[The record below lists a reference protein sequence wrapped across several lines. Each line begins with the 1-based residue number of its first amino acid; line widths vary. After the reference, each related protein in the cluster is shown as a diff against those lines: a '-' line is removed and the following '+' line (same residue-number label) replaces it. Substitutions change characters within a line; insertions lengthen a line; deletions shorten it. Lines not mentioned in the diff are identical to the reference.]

1 MSSVETQHLED
12 IKERTM
18 SAVLQLPQV
27 IAHAKGWSPAEPV
40 ASLSRITKRF
50 PNGVTALDNLTL
62 TLGRGEVVAL
72 LGPNG
77 AGKSTAVK
85 LLMGLSSP
93 TSGAVSIFGSD
104 PRNHQARLRTGVMLQ
119 VGRAP
124 EMLRVREHIELF
136 RGYYPGPMA
145 YADILRAAGLEDI
158 ESRMFGQLSGGQKQR
173 VLFALALAGDPDL
186 IFLDEP
192 TVGLDIKSRR
202 GMWEQIQQLA
212 ARGKT
217 VLLTTHYLEEADSL
231 AHRIVVIDKGRIVC
245 EGTPAEV
252 KSMGSAAPGG
262 IQSRSVKIIRCT
274 TAIAAN
280 TLLNIL
286 GVTSAT
292 ASGEITTIMT
302 SQAESTLRELLALDQ
317 SLHSIEVQ
325 SPKLEDA
332 FLALTGDH
340 Q

>member
-1 MSSVETQHLED
+1 
-12 IKERTM
+12 M
-18 SAVLQLPQV
+18 SAVLDLPD
-27 IAHAKGWSPAEPV
+27 KFAEPV
-40 ASLSRITKRF
+40 PSPSVEAVASLVRVTKRF
-50 PNGVTALDNLTL
+50 PNGVIALDNLCL
-62 TLGRGEVVAL
+62 RLHRGEVVAL

-93 TSGAVSIFGSD
+93 TSGTVNIFGAD
-104 PRNHQARLRTGVMLQ
+104 PRNHAARTRTGVMLQ

-136 RGYYPGPMA
+136 RGYYPSPMA
-145 YADILRAAGLEDI
+145 YDDIIQVADLEGI
-158 ESRMFGQLSGGQKQR
+158 ESRLFGQLSGGQKQR

-202 GMWEQIQQLA
+202 GMWTQIQSLA

-217 VLLTTHYLEEADSL
+217 VLLTTHYLEEADAL
-231 AHRIVVIDKGRIVC
+231 ARRIVVIDKGRIIC

-252 KSMGSAAPGG
+252 KSLGSATPGTVNG
-262 IQSRSVKIIRCT
+262 GSVKIIRCAT
-274 TAIAAN
+274 IIAPHS
-280 TLLNIL
+280 LMKIP
-286 GVTSAT
+286 GVTNVT
-292 ASGEITTIMT
+292 VDRELTTIL
-302 SQAESTLRELLALDQ
+302 SNQAESTLRELLALDS
-317 SLHSIEVQ
+317 SLHSIDVQ

-332 FLALTGDH
+332 FLALTGNDE
-340 Q
+340 

>member
-1 MSSVETQHLED
+1 
-12 IKERTM
+12 M
-18 SAVLQLPQV
+18 SAVLQIPQAYAAQAAS
-27 IAHAKGWSPAEPV
+27 AHPPAV
-40 ASLSRITKRF
+40 ATLDAVTKRF
-50 PNGVTALDNLTL
+50 PNGIVALDNLSL
-62 TLGRGEVVAL
+62 TLRRGEVVAL

-93 TSGAVSIFGSD
+93 TSGTVSIFGAD
-104 PRNHQARLRTGVMLQ
+104 PRNHAARLRTGVMLQ

-136 RGYYPGPMA
+136 RGYYPNPMPF
-145 YADILRAAGLEDI
+145 ADIVQAAGLEGI
-158 ESRMFGQLSGGQKQR
+158 ESRLFGQLSGGQKQR

-186 IFLDEP
+186 LFLDEP

-202 GMWEQIQQLA
+202 GMWEQIQLLS

-231 AHRIVVIDKGRIVC
+231 AQRIVVIDKGRIVC

-252 KSMGSAAPGG
+252 KSLGSATPGSLK
-262 IQSRSVKIIRCT
+262 SRSVKIIRCA
-274 TAIAAN
+274 TAIPTSA
-280 TLLNIL
+280 LLNIP

-292 ASGEITTIMT
+292 VSGEITTVMT
-302 SQAESTLRELLALDQ
+302 SQAESTLRELLALDL
-317 SLHSIEVQ
+317 SLHSIDVQ

-340 Q
+340 A

>member
-1 MSSVETQHLED
+1 
-12 IKERTM
+12 M
-18 SAVLQLPQV
+18 SAVLEP
-27 IAHAKGWSPAEPV
+27 AKTIPAPFPSPSVEAV
-40 ASLSRITKRF
+40 ATLDHVTKRF
-50 PNGVTALDNLTL
+50 PNGVIALADLSLTL
-62 TLGRGEVVAL
+62 RRGEVVAL

-93 TSGAVSIFGSD
+93 TSGSVSIFGAD
-104 PRNHQARLRTGVMLQ
+104 PRNHSARMRTGVMLQ

-136 RGYYPGPMA
+136 RGYYPNPMA
-145 YADILRAAGLEDI
+145 FAEIIQVAGLSGI
-158 ESRMFGQLSGGQKQR
+158 ESRFFGQLSGGQKQR

-186 IFLDEP
+186 VFLDEP

-202 GMWEQIQQLA
+202 SMWAQIELLA

-231 AHRIVVIDKGRIVC
+231 AQRIVVIDKGRIVC

-252 KSMGSAAPGG
+252 KSLGSAAPGTATG
-262 IQSRSVKIIRCT
+262 GSVKLIRCA
-274 TAIAAN
+274 TAIP
-280 TLLNIL
+280 THVLLNIP
-286 GVTSAT
+286 GVTGAT
-292 ASGEITTIMT
+292 VNGEFTTILT
-302 SQAESTLRELLALDQ
+302 SQAEQTMRELLALDL
-317 SLHSIEVQ
+317 SLHSIDVQ

-340 Q
+340 E

>member
-1 MSSVETQHLED
+1 
-12 IKERTM
+12 M
-18 SAVLQLPQV
+18 SAVLELPLA
-27 IAHAKGWSPAEPV
+27 IAAPVPRAATEAV
-40 ASLSRITKRF
+40 ASLNHITKRF
-50 PNGVTALDNLTL
+50 PNGVVALDDLSLTL
-62 TLGRGEVVAL
+62 RRGEVLAL

-93 TSGAVSIFGSD
+93 TSGTVSIFGAD
-104 PRNHQARLRTGVMLQ
+104 PRNHGARLRTGVMLQ

-136 RGYYPGPMA
+136 RGYYPNPMA
-145 YADILRAAGLEDI
+145 YADLIQVAGLEDI
-158 ESRMFGQLSGGQKQR
+158 ESRLFGQLSGGQRQR

-202 GMWEQIQQLA
+202 GMWAQIELLA

-217 VLLTTHYLEEADSL
+217 VLLTTHYLEEADNL
-231 AHRIVVIDKGRIVC
+231 AQRIVVIDKGRIVC

-252 KSMGSAAPGG
+252 KSLGSASAGG
-262 IQSRSVKIIRCT
+262 LKNSSVKIVRCVT
-274 TAIAAN
+274 TVSTQ
-280 TLLNIL
+280 TLLNIP
-286 GVTSAT
+286 GVTSAIIN
-292 ASGEITTIMT
+292 GELTTIHT
-302 SQAESTLRELLALDQ
+302 SQAELTLRELLALDPAV
-317 SLHSIEVQ
+317 HSMDVQ

-332 FLALTGDH
+332 FLALTGEHD
-340 Q
+340 QAS

>member
-1 MSSVETQHLED
+1 
-12 IKERTM
+12 M
-18 SAVLQLPQV
+18 SAVLEPRA
-27 IAHAKGWSPAEPV
+27 IAAPATYPTNDAV
-40 ASLSRITKRF
+40 ASLSHVTKRF
-50 PNGVTALDNLTL
+50 SNGVVALDNLCL
-62 TLGRGEVVAL
+62 TLHRGEVVAL

-77 AGKSTAVK
+77 AGKSTAVR

-93 TSGAVSIFGSD
+93 TQGSVSIFGAD
-104 PRNHQARLRTGVMLQ
+104 PRNYAARMRTGVMLQ

-136 RGYYPGPMA
+136 RGYYPRPMP
-145 YADILRAAGLEDI
+145 YADVVQVAGLEGI
-158 ESRMFGQLSGGQKQR
+158 EGRYFGQLSGGQKQR

-192 TVGLDIKSRR
+192 TVGTDIKSRR
-202 GMWEQIQQLA
+202 GMWTQIQLLA

-231 AHRIVVIDKGRIVC
+231 AQRIVVIDKGRVVC

-252 KSMGSAAPGG
+252 KSLGSAASGAVNG
-262 IQSRSVKIIRCT
+262 RSVKIIR
-274 TAIAAN
+274 
-280 TLLNIL
+280 
-286 GVTSAT
+286 GVTTIPASALMNIPGVT
-292 ASGEITTIMT
+292 NVTVDGDFTTILT
-302 SQAESTLRELLALDQ
+302 SQAESTLRELLALDP
-317 SLHSIEVQ
+317 SLHSIDVQ

-340 Q
+340 E

>member
-1 MSSVETQHLED
+1 MN
-12 IKERTM
+12 
-18 SAVLQLPQV
+18 AVLELPQTDV
-27 IAHAKGWSPAEPV
+27 VPVPCPSIEAV
-40 ASLSRITKRF
+40 ASLSHVTKRF
-50 PNGVTALDNLTL
+50 HNGVIALDNLCL
-62 TLGRGEVVAL
+62 TLRRGEVVAL

-93 TSGAVSIFGSD
+93 TSGTVNIFGAD
-104 PRNHQARLRTGVMLQ
+104 PCNHSARMRTGVMLQ
-119 VGRAP
+119 AGRAP
-124 EMLRVREHIELF
+124 EMLRVREHIEIF
-136 RGYYPGPMA
+136 RGYYPSPMA
-145 YADILRAAGLEDI
+145 YVDILQVAGLDGI
-158 ESRMFGQLSGGQKQR
+158 ESRFFGQLSGGQKQR

-186 IFLDEP
+186 VFLDEP

-202 GMWEQIQQLA
+202 GMWAQIELLA

-231 AHRIVVIDKGRIVC
+231 AQRIVVIDKGRIVC

-252 KSMGSAAPGG
+252 KSLGSVTPGALN
-262 IQSRSVKIIRCT
+262 SRSIKIIRCAT
-274 TAIAAN
+274 TISTHA
-280 TLLNIL
+280 LLNVP

-292 ASGEITTIMT
+292 VSGELTTILT
-302 SQAESTLRELLALDQ
+302 SQAESTMREILALDP
-317 SLHSIEVQ
+317 SLHSIDVQ

-340 Q
+340 E